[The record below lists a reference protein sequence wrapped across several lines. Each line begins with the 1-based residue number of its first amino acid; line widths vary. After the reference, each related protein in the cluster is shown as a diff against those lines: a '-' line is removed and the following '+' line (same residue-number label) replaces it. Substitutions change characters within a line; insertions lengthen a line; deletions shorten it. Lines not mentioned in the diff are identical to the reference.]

1 MFFFKYNTK
10 FFKFLLFLC
19 SSKWALQVLTI
30 EQNVGVKER
39 LKQQKKY
46 MTIISEKNSESGT
59 KVFMV
64 RWRQSEEEREEYM
77 TQKLWLQGQIRSMGD
92 DDLSVKSL

>member
-1 MFFFKYNTK
+1 
-10 FFKFLLFLC
+10 
-19 SSKWALQVLTI
+19 VLTI
-30 EQNVGVKER
+30 EQNVGIAER

-46 MTIISEKNSESGT
+46 MTIIPEKHSESGT

-64 RWRQSEEEREEYM
+64 RWRQSEEERDEYK
-77 TQKLWLQGQIRSMGD
+77 TQKLWLQDQIRSMSD

>member
-1 MFFFKYNTK
+1 M
-10 FFKFLLFLC
+10 
-19 SSKWALQVLTI
+19 LTI
-30 EQNVGVKER
+30 EQNVGARER

-46 MTIISEKNSESGT
+46 VTIIPEKNSESGA

-64 RWRQSEEEREEYM
+64 RWRQSEEEREEYK
-77 TQKLWLQGQIRSMGD
+77 TQKLWLQDQIRSMTD